1 MIEAAS
7 VGRSLSYSATG
18 LDRLAQALHYE
29 FDVLRLQ
36 MPPAFNLS
44 LVAILREAL
53 KVFRSVLA
61 GGVALPREFLADE
74 RVCWHNLPSTPEIFK
89 LLTNENGPRC
99 GTRAGLDGAA
109 RCGSERLRIDLET
122 PPWSLRSTCANAVS
136 DQLGNWAPLAR
147 IPQY

>member
-1 MIEAAS
+1 MPANS
-7 VGRSLSYSATG
+7 RSSLNFIWVCHRFFLLAR
-18 LDRLAQALHYE
+18 DRLPQPLHGE

-74 RVCWHNLPSTPEIFK
+74 RVCWHNLPSTPEIF
-89 LLTNENGPRC
+89 NP
-99 GTRAGLDGAA
+99 TRRHVRVTDRMLDILVA
-109 RCGSERLRIDLET
+109 
-122 PPWSLRSTCANAVS
+122 
-136 DQLGNWAPLAR
+136 
-147 IPQY
+147 